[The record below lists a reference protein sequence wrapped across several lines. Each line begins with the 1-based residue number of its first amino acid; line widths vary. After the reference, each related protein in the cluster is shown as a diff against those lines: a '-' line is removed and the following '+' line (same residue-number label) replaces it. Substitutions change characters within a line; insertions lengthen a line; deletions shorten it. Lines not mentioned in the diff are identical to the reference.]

1 MTPRQRFIVGS
12 AVALVVGVAGLVL
25 GVFLDPR
32 RFFFSYLTAW
42 AFYVSTAI
50 GALFV
55 LMIGQAAR
63 ARWFAGV
70 RRLMEYAASTIPV
83 FIVLAVPIFLGMPT
97 LYEWAGSWADVSEAE
112 RKILEHKAL
121 WMNTPFFIVRTI
133 LFLLVLSI
141 FSHLL
146 VAGSLKEDLAGYDE
160 ARKRRLQ
167 RIGSGGIPICA
178 FVTTWASFDWL
189 MSLDPTWYSTVFGV
203 YFWAGGF
210 IGALSILGILTAV
223 FIGLK
228 LLPPEIGPAHQWA
241 TGRLMFA
248 FVVFWAYQGF
258 SQLLVIWIGN
268 IPHEISFYQHRANE
282 GWGWVSFVLAMG
294 QFFVPFLLLLSRD
307 LKKKPAALAWM
318 GAWLVFAH
326 YVDVYWM
333 VIPNLHP
340 HGIVVSWL
348 DLAALLGV
356 GGVLGLFVAIRF
368 AGRSTVP
375 VGDPYFYQSLTYQGQ
390 P

>member
-1 MTPRQRFIVGS
+1 MTYRRRFIVGC
-12 AVALVVGVAGLVL
+12 AIAIVLGLAGLLL
-25 GVFLDPR
+25 GVFLDTR
-32 RFFFSYLTAW
+32 RFLFSYLTAW

-55 LMIGQAAR
+55 LMIGHASR
-63 ARWFAGV
+63 ARWFAAV
-70 RRLMEYAASTIPV
+70 RRLMEYPASTFPV
-83 FIVLAVPIFLGMPT
+83 LLVLAVPIFLGMGT
-97 LYEWAGSWADVSEAE
+97 LYGWAGSWADVPETE
-112 RKILEHKAL
+112 RKILEHKYL
-121 WMNTPFFIVRTI
+121 WMNVPFYVVRTV
-133 LFLLVLSI
+133 FFMLV
-141 FSHLL
+141 FSAFAHFL
-146 VAGSLKEDLAGYDE
+146 VAGSLKEDLGFDE
-160 ARKRRLQ
+160 VRKRRLQ

-210 IGALSILGILTAV
+210 IAGLSLLGILTAI
-223 FIGLK
+223 FAGLK
-228 LLPPEIGPAHQWA
+228 LVPPEIGPSHQWA
-241 TGRLMFA
+241 IGRLMFA

-268 IPHEISFYQHRANE
+268 IPHEISFYQHRANT
-282 GWGWVSFVLAMG
+282 GWGWVSFLLAMG
-294 QFFVPFLLLLSRD
+294 QFFIPFLLLLSRD

-318 GAWLVFAH
+318 GAWLLFAH

-333 VIPNLHP
+333 VIPNMHP

-348 DLAALLGV
+348 DLAALLGI

-375 VGDPYFYQSLTYQGQ
+375 VGDPYFYQSLTYTGS